1 MKNTKS
7 KVQGGLACEHGINV
21 NLGRRHTVQCR
32 HTTLPSLVSDS
43 LWTVKFDAHGTVLKR
58 HDREDELDTR
68 NPQRVRWTHKQPD
81 KRTDLGTT
89 DDTVAKRAKLSE
101 PPSSSS

>member
-1 MKNTKS
+1 MSILVEDTRF
-7 KVQGGLACEHGINV
+7 NV
-21 NLGRRHTVQCR
+21 DTPLFLLSYLTVCGRQNLTHME
-32 HTTLPSLVSDS
+32 L
-43 LWTVKFDAHGTVLKR
+43 VLKR

-68 NPQRVRWTHKQPD
+68 NPQRVRFTHKQPD